1 MFVRGIEKETLMLL
15 LEMGKSSH
23 PNEYM
28 VMLGA
33 EGGVINIVYPI
44 AGTVTGEDSASIFM
58 DMIPL
63 GMGFVGTA
71 HSHPEGPISPSDADL
86 STFAETGQVHIIT
99 GRPFNET
106 SWQAYD
112 RHGQP
117 KHLDIV

>member
-1 MFVRGIEKETLMLL
+1 MFVRGIEKETLHLL
-15 LEMGKSSH
+15 LEMGKSSY

-33 EGGVINIVYPI
+33 DEGIINIVYPI

-71 HSHPEGPISPSDADL
+71 HSHPEGPTIPSDADL

-99 GRPFNET
+99 GQPFNET
-106 SWQAYD
+106 AWQAYD

-117 KHLDIV
+117 KHLDIL